1 MTVPPTVRI
10 ARLARAGTPERWPA
24 AVSPLTADALQAP
37 PRRARVLA
45 ALPTALYLLLP
56 EGHEQVLPVLAADAL
71 RLPTGLRLAT
81 PSAELA
87 WCVDQG
93 DEVVVGD
100 GSVRLPR
107 ADVVAVRTWRPARVS
122 DGQRD
127 EPRPVDAAGRRATPA
142 ALEPVTGAA
151 VLRELAHDVALAA
164 LLGRTSRVARLVR
177 GLVGAG
183 RGLTPS
189 GDDALCGVLLGLRAT
204 GAPAASRAEVATA
217 VQNSLAATTS
227 LSASLLLAAASG
239 HAVPEVVELVEAAVR
254 GDEAATA
261 RALPGVVAI
270 GHSSG
275 ADLLA
280 GLAGTLDALCR
291 SDIPTPH
298 NPHPQP
304 EGARR
309 A

>member
-1 MTVPPTVRI
+1 
-10 ARLARAGTPERWPA
+10 LARAGTSERWPA
-24 AVSPLTADALQAP
+24 AVSPLTAAALQAP

-87 WCVDQG
+87 WGVDQG
-93 DEVVVGD
+93 DDVVVGD
-100 GSVRLPR
+100 GCVGLPA

-122 DGQRD
+122 SSQGD
-127 EPRPVDAAGRRATPA
+127 ESSPVDAARLRATLALLGPA
-142 ALEPVTGAA
+142 TEAT
-151 VLRELAHDVALAA
+151 VLRELTHDVATAA
-164 LLGRTSRVARLVR
+164 LLGRTGRVGRLVR

-189 GDDALCGVLLGLRAT
+189 GDDALCGVLLGLRAA
-204 GAPAASRAEVATA
+204 GAPAAAWAEVAAA
-217 VQNSLAATTS
+217 VESSLAATTS
-227 LSASLLLAAASG
+227 LSASLLLAATDG
-239 HAVPEVVELVEAAVR
+239 YAVPEVVTVVEAVVR
-254 GDEAATA
+254 GDGAASA
-261 RALPGVVAI
+261 RALPGVLAI

-280 GLAGTLDALCR
+280 GLAGTLDVLRR
-291 SDIPTPH
+291 SDLDLPSSD